1 MVIVFREAVD
11 LCDEVLDTLEGAA
24 ADGLLGDQ
32 SEPSFDLIEPGR
44 ISGRVVDVESGSRG
58 QPKAD
63 LGVLMGG
70 VVIDDQMHV
79 ERCRDCLV
87 DALDEA
93 EKLLMPVAWFALG
106 QHGSGGDVECGE

>member
-1 MVIVFREAVD
+1 MVIVLGKAVD
-11 LCDEVLDTLEGAA
+11 LCDEVLDALEGAT
-24 ADGLLGDQ
+24 ADGLLGDE

-44 ISGRVVDVESGSRG
+44 ISGGVVDVESGSRS
-58 QPKAD
+58 QPEAD

-79 ERCRDCLV
+79 ERCRDGLV

-93 EKLLMPVAWFALG
+93 EKLLMPVARFALG

>member
-1 MVIVFREAVD
+1 LVIVFREAVD

-44 ISGRVVDVESGSRG
+44 VSWRVVDVESGSRG
-58 QPKAD
+58 QPEAD

-79 ERCRDCLV
+79 ERLRDGLV

-93 EKLLMPVAWFALG
+93 EKLLMPVARLALG
-106 QHGSGGDVECGE
+106 QHGSGGDVECGK

>member
-11 LCDEVLDTLEGAA
+11 LCDEVFDAFEGAS
-24 ADGLLGDQ
+24 ADGLLGDH

-44 ISGRVVDVESGSRG
+44 ISWRVVDVESGSRG
-58 QPKAD
+58 QPEAD

-79 ERCRDCLV
+79 ERCRDGLV

-93 EKLLMPVAWFALG
+93 EKLLMTVAWFALG
-106 QHGSGGDVECGE
+106 QHGSGGNVECGE

>member
-11 LCDEVLDTLEGAA
+11 LCDEVFDAFEGAS
-24 ADGLLGDQ
+24 ADRLLGDQ

-44 ISGRVVDVESGSRG
+44 VSGRVVDMEAGPFG
-58 QPKAD
+58 QPEAN
-63 LGVLMGG
+63 LGVLVSG
-70 VVIDDQMHV
+70 VVVDDQMHV
-79 ERCRDCLV
+79 ERRRDGLV

>member
-11 LCDEVLDTLEGAA
+11 LCDEVLDALEGAA

-44 ISGRVVDVESGSRG
+44 ISGRVVDVESGPRS
-58 QPKAD
+58 QPEAD
-63 LGVLMGG
+63 LGVLVGG
-70 VVIDDQMHV
+70 VVVDDQMHV
-79 ERCRDCLV
+79 ERCRDGLV

-106 QHGSGGDVECGE
+106 QHGSGGDVERGE